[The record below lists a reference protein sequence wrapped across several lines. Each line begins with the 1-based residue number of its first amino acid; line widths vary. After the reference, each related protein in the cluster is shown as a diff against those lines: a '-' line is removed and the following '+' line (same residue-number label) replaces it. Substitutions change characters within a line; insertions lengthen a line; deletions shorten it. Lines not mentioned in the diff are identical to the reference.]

1 MLKITDSNVN
11 PGPVLVKVNFN
22 ITPLAGMPEF
32 IVNIRGECMF
42 HPDLASTAVE
52 VVEWEMSIPGKPELA
67 WSQIQSSV
75 TLLVPTIEK
84 DVEEAMKQLV
94 QEKMSTPA
102 PTTPEVTGA
111 IDWTA
116 VQRAFAEEFDMNRA
130 LRSAAEDVSEDSAIA
145 EYDVSC
151 GYGNNFTVDVS
162 LDTDAIA
169 DNMEDG
175 VAAAIEAWFCA
186 RVDHQHFG

>member
-22 ITPLAGMPEF
+22 ITPVAGMPEF
-32 IVNIRGECMF
+32 IVNIKGECMF

-116 VQRAFAEEFDMNRA
+116 VQRAFAEEFDLNAA
-130 LRSAAEDVSEDSAIA
+130 LIEAAENVDSDGVIDDMRLDGYGSNYQVVVDLDSRGIGDLMEDSM
-145 EYDVSC
+145 E
-151 GYGNNFTVDVS
+151 
-162 LDTDAIA
+162 DAIS
-169 DNMEDG
+169 
-175 VAAAIEAWFCA
+175 AWFRQKA
-186 RVDHQHFG
+186 ASSAQ

>member
-1 MLKITDSNVN
+1 MLKISDSNVK
-11 PGPVLVKVNFN
+11 PGPMMVKVDFS

-32 IVNIRGECMF
+32 IVNIQGECMF
-42 HPDLASTAVE
+42 HPHPTDPTVE
-52 VVEWEMSIPGKPELA
+52 VLDWEYSVPGKPELA
-67 WSQIQSSV
+67 SSEIQSSV
-75 TLLVPTIEK
+75 ALLVPTIVK
-84 DVEEAMKQLV
+84 DVEEAMTQLV
-94 QEKMSTPA
+94 RDQMDTPDT
-102 PTTPEVTGA
+102 TTPEVTGA

-162 LDTDAIA
+162 LDNDAIA